1 MSILPSADAR
11 APQRQRGRLRVA
23 AILEAGAAAFREKGY
38 DAVTMT
44 EIAARSGTTFGS
56 LYRFFPSKEALANA
70 LLAQYAERA
79 LDRLAELA
87 ELAPAMTPA
96 ALADALID
104 FMMTLQSERSFA
116 MALMEAGAGG
126 GDKREAFRAAFRA
139 RISTIML
146 RAFPNCGQAKAQAM
160 TAVVLHILKG
170 LAIAAPEKQ
179 ADVQLLR
186 AEFRDLLCLYLGSHA
201 RDGSHSPPARRTGP
215 KPKLSGGP

>member
-1 MSILPSADAR
+1 MSTSPSADAR

-44 EIAARSGTTFGS
+44 EIAVRSGTTFGS

-87 ELAPAMTPA
+87 ELAPAMTPG

-104 FMMTLQSERSFA
+104 FMMKLQSERSFA
-116 MALMEAGAGG
+116 MALMEAGAGDG
-126 GDKREAFRAAFRA
+126 HKREAFRAAFRA
-139 RISTIML
+139 NMRLILL
-146 RAFPNCGQAKAQAM
+146 RAFPDCGQAKAQAM
-160 TAVVLHILKG
+160 TVVVMHILKG
-170 LAIAAPEKQ
+170 LATAAPEKQ
-179 ADVQLLR
+179 ADAQLLR
-186 AEFRDLLCLYLGSHA
+186 AEFLDLLYLYLGSHA
-201 RDGSHSPPARRTGP
+201 AGMPSV
-215 KPKLSGGP
+215 

>member
-1 MSILPSADAR
+1 MSISPSVDAR

-23 AILEAGAAAFREKGY
+23 AILEAGAAAFRDKGY
-38 DAVTMT
+38 EAVTMT

-79 LDRLAELA
+79 LNRLAELA
-87 ELAPAMTPA
+87 ELAPTKTPA
-96 ALADALID
+96 GLADALVD

-116 MALMEAGAGG
+116 AALMEAGAGD

-139 RISTIML
+139 NISLILL
-146 RAFPNCGQAKAQAM
+146 RAFPDYGQAKAQAM

-170 LAIAAPEKQ
+170 LATATPEKPDN
-179 ADVQLLR
+179 ARLRR
-186 AEFRDLLCLYLGSHA
+186 AELRDLLCLYLGSCVA
-201 RDGSHSPPARRTGP
+201 GTPSV
-215 KPKLSGGP
+215 

>member
-1 MSILPSADAR
+1 MSISPSADAR

-87 ELAPAMTPA
+87 ELAPTLTPA
-96 ALADALID
+96 ALADALVD
-104 FMMTLQSERSFA
+104 FMMRLKAERSFA
-116 MALMEAGAGG
+116 AALMEAGG
-126 GDKREAFRAAFRA
+126 GDGEKREAFRAALRA
-139 RISTIML
+139 NISLILT
-146 RAFPNCGQAKAQAM
+146 RAFPDCDPPKAQAM
-160 TAVVLHILKG
+160 TAIVLHILKG
-170 LAIAAPEKQ
+170 LATVTPEKL
-179 ADVQLLR
+179 ADAPMLR
-186 AEFRDLLCLYLGSHA
+186 SEFRDLLGLYLGSREA
-201 RDGSHSPPARRTGP
+201 GTPSV
-215 KPKLSGGP
+215 

>member
-1 MSILPSADAR
+1 MSISPSVDAR
-11 APQRQRGRLRVA
+11 APQRQRGHLRVA

-87 ELAPAMTPA
+87 ELAPTLTPA
-96 ALADALID
+96 ALADALVD
-104 FMMTLQSERSFA
+104 FMMKLQAERSFA
-116 MALMEAGAGG
+116 MALMEAGAGDG
-126 GDKREAFRAAFRA
+126 EKREAFRAAFRA
-139 RISTIML
+139 SISLILL
-146 RAFPNCGQAKAQAM
+146 RAFPDCGQPKAQAM

-170 LAIAAPEKQ
+170 LATATPEKP
-179 ADVQLLR
+179 ADAPLLR
-186 AEFRDLLCLYLGSHA
+186 AEFRDLLCLYLGSRVA
-201 RDGSHSPPARRTGP
+201 GTPSA
-215 KPKLSGGP
+215 

>member
-1 MSILPSADAR
+1 MSIPPSADAR

-87 ELAPAMTPA
+87 ELAPTMTPA
-96 ALADALID
+96 ALADALVD
-104 FMMTLQSERSFA
+104 FMVKLQSERSFA
-116 MALMEAGAGG
+116 VALMEAGAGDG
-126 GDKREAFRAAFRA
+126 EKREAFRAALRA
-139 RISTIML
+139 SINMILL
-146 RAFPNCGQAKAQAM
+146 RAFPDCGQPKAQAM

-170 LAIAAPEKQ
+170 LATATPEKR
-179 ADVQLLR
+179 ADAQLLR
-186 AEFRDLLCLYLGSHA
+186 TEFRDLLRFYLGSRVA
-201 RDGSHSPPARRTGP
+201 GTP
-215 KPKLSGGP
+215 SG

>member
-1 MSILPSADAR
+1 MSIPPSADAR

-87 ELAPAMTPA
+87 ELAPTMTPA
-96 ALADALID
+96 ALADALVD
-104 FMMTLQSERSFA
+104 FMMKLRSERSFA
-116 MALMEAGAGG
+116 AALMEAGAGDG
-126 GDKREAFRAAFRA
+126 KKREAFRAAFRA
-139 RISTIML
+139 SINMILL
-146 RAFPNCGQAKAQAM
+146 RAFADCGQPKAQAM

-170 LAIAAPEKQ
+170 LATATPEKR
-179 ADVQLLR
+179 ADAQLLR
-186 AEFRDLLCLYLGSHA
+186 TEFRDLLRFYLGSRVA
-201 RDGSHSPPARRTGP
+201 GTP
-215 KPKLSGGP
+215 SG

>member
-1 MSILPSADAR
+1 MSISPSADAR
-11 APQRQRGRLRVA
+11 APQRHRGRLRVA

-70 LLAQYAERA
+70 LLAQYAQRA

-87 ELAPAMTPA
+87 ELAPAVTPA
-96 ALADALID
+96 ALADALVD
-104 FMMTLQSERSFA
+104 FMMKLQAERSFA
-116 MALMEAGAGG
+116 IALMEAGAGD

-139 RISTIML
+139 NIAMILR
-146 RAFPNCGQAKAQAM
+146 RAFPNCSQAKAQAM

-170 LAIAAPEKQ
+170 LATATQENR
-179 ADVQLLR
+179 ADARLLR
-186 AEFRDLLCLYLGSHA
+186 AEFRDLLGLYLGSLA
-201 RDGSHSPPARRTGP
+201 RETPSA
-215 KPKLSGGP
+215 

>member
-1 MSILPSADAR
+1 MSISPTADAR

-79 LDRLAELA
+79 LDQLAELA
-87 ELAPAMTPA
+87 EFAPTLTPA
-96 ALADALID
+96 ALADALVD
-104 FMMTLQSERSFA
+104 FMAKLQAERSFA
-116 MALMEAGAGG
+116 MALMEAGAGDG
-126 GDKREAFRAAFRA
+126 KKREAFRAAFRA
-139 RISTIML
+139 SISLIL
-146 RAFPNCGQAKAQAM
+146 IRAFPDCGQPQAQAM

-170 LAIAAPEKQ
+170 LATVTPEKL
-179 ADVQLLR
+179 ADAPLLR
-186 AEFRDLLCLYLGSHA
+186 AEFRDLLGLYFGSRVA
-201 RDGSHSPPARRTGP
+201 RAP
-215 KPKLSGGP
+215 SG

>member
-179 ADVQLLR
+179 ADARLLR
-186 AEFRDLLCLYLGSHA
+186 AEFRDLLCLYLGS
-201 RDGSHSPPARRTGP
+201 RTAGTP
-215 KPKLSGGP
+215 SG

>member
-1 MSILPSADAR
+1 MSISPSADAR

-87 ELAPAMTPA
+87 ELAPTITPA
-96 ALADALID
+96 ALADALVD
-104 FMMTLQSERSFA
+104 FMMKLQSERSFA
-116 MALMEAGAGG
+116 MALMEAGAGD
-126 GDKREAFRAAFRA
+126 GDKREAFRVAFRA
-139 RISTIML
+139 SIATILL
-146 RAFPNCGQAKAQAM
+146 RAFPNGGQAKAQAM

-170 LAIAAPEKQ
+170 LGTATPEKR
-179 ADVQLLR
+179 ADARLLR
-186 AEFRDLLCLYLGSHA
+186 GEFRDLLRLYLGMRVA
-201 RDGSHSPPARRTGP
+201 RMPGA
-215 KPKLSGGP
+215 

>member
-1 MSILPSADAR
+1 MSIPPSADAR

-87 ELAPAMTPA
+87 ESAPTMTPA
-96 ALADALID
+96 ALADALVD
-104 FMMTLQSERSFA
+104 FMMKLQSERSFA
-116 MALMEAGAGG
+116 VALMEAGAGDG
-126 GDKREAFRAAFRA
+126 EKREAFRAA
-139 RISTIML
+139 L
-146 RAFPNCGQAKAQAM
+146 RASINMILLGAFPDCGQPKAQAM

-170 LAIAAPEKQ
+170 LATATPEKR
-179 ADVQLLR
+179 ADAQLLR
-186 AEFRDLLCLYLGSHA
+186 TEFRDLLRFYLGSRVA
-201 RDGSHSPPARRTGP
+201 GTP
-215 KPKLSGGP
+215 SG